1 MLAAIHVFDLC
12 LCTHGDAATAG
23 AVGILDALHA
33 LNDTGGR
40 EIRTFDIF
48 HQPIDRDV
56 RIIDHGRE
64 AIDHFRQV
72 VRRDI
77 RRHADG
83 DAVGTIHEQV
93 RDAGRQDERF
103 LQRAVIVRHEIDGI
117 LVDVAQHFHGDLRH
131 THFRI
136 THRSRGVAVDR
147 AEVPVPIDQRVA
159 RREILRHADS
169 RLIDCDIA
177 VRVVLT

>member
-1 MLAAIHVFDLC
+1 MFAAIHVFDLR
-12 LCTHGDAATAG
+12 LCTHGDAAAAG

-40 EIRTFDIF
+40 EIRTFDIL

-56 RIIDHGRE
+56 WIIDHGRE

-136 THRSRGVAVDR
+136 THRSRRVAVDR
-147 AEVPVPIDQRVA
+147 AEVPVPIDQRIA
-159 RREILRHADS
+159 RREVLRHADS
-169 RLIDCDIA
+169 GLIDGGIA